1 MVCQARLRQTLDS
14 HQMDPSTNDPPTMA
28 MRSEAVAGCTL
39 MPHSC
44 RTFASHF
51 KLLRRMSNC
60 TLPIQ
65 QLGVGRKDIYFL
77 SQLLKMLFSL
87 MRCTL

>member
-44 RTFASHF
+44 RSPPVA
-51 KLLRRMSNC
+51 
-60 TLPIQ
+60 Q
-65 QLGVGRKDIYFL
+65 QFVTVAANNAPHHGHAL
-77 SQLLKMLFSL
+77 
-87 MRCTL
+87 